1 MARLRLLSYNIRSM
15 RDDTA
20 ALARVIR
27 ACAPDVL
34 CVQEA
39 PRFFRWR
46 QHAARLGRAAGLTYV
61 CGGAP
66 SCGTMIMSTLRPA
79 VERAEE
85 VTFPLTRGLHRRGL
99 AMAVLRFGGGS
110 GGGGGGG
117 VDAVRLGVISCH
129 LSLQRAERYE
139 QGRLL
144 LRHVEALGVPAVV
157 AGDVNERP
165 GGRTFRLLAG
175 RLTDGWAAA
184 PEGGEFTSTAREP
197 HQRIDA
203 VFCTPGVEVEGCG
216 VPEAL
221 PGLDPDDL
229 RRATDHLPV
238 LATLRV

>member
-1 MARLRLLSYNIRSM
+1 M

-46 QHAARLGRAAGLTYV
+46 QHAARLGRATGLTYV
-61 CGGAP
+61 SGGAP

-79 VERAEE
+79 VEHAED

-99 AMAVLRFGGGS
+99 AMAVLRFGS
-110 GGGGGGG
+110 GGPPGNGGVAAGGGA
-117 VDAVRLGVISCH
+117 DAARLGVISCH

-144 LRHVEALGVPAVV
+144 LRHLDALGAPAAVV
-157 AGDVNERP
+157 AGDINERP
-165 GGRTFRLLAG
+165 GGRTFRMLAG
-175 RLTDGWAAA
+175 RLTDAWAAA
-184 PEGGEFTSTAREP
+184 PEGGEFTSTASEP

-203 VFCTPGVEVEGCG
+203 VFCTPSVEVVGCG
-216 VPEAL
+216 VPAAL
-221 PGLDPDDL
+221 PGLDPADL